1 MPQSVLYLSAVIRKC
16 ENRDEAGPRNPS
28 RAVSSPDSLRPPRSR
43 LLPELEQLTVAG
55 SPADLKRSS
64 RPRIQDR
71 ARARAL
77 IGRRAMSGSIGI
89 DVAQGDFVVAHEGVS
104 GSKSYPNTDRGC
116 RDLVKDLLR
125 TAGDAGSVERI
136 VVESTGGY
144 ERRVV
149 AALGAAGLPVV
160 VVNPR
165 HVRDFAR
172 SKGQLA
178 KTDQIDAH
186 ILADFA
192 ATIKPKI
199 KPLPSEDQEDLRE
212 LLTRHEQLVQML
224 VAEKSRLL
232 QAQGQSRHTLRKK
245 IKNHIKF
252 LEREIMM
259 LDSDLDDTL
268 KKSEV
273 WREKDD
279 LLQSVPGVGKGTS
292 RTLLGLV
299 PELGTVSST
308 EIAKLVGLAPFN
320 RDSGRSRG
328 SRHVGGGR
336 GRVRVMLYMAT
347 LCATRRN
354 PVVRTWYQRLLAAG
368 KPRKVALVACMRK
381 LLVVLNQM
389 LKTKTRWQ
397 APLALTTA

>member
-1 MPQSVLYLSAVIRKC
+1 
-16 ENRDEAGPRNPS
+16 
-28 RAVSSPDSLRPPRSR
+28 
-43 LLPELEQLTVAG
+43 
-55 SPADLKRSS
+55 
-64 RPRIQDR
+64 
-71 ARARAL
+71 
-77 IGRRAMSGSIGI
+77 MSGSIGI
-89 DVAQGDFVVAHEGVS
+89 DVAQENFVVAREAIA

-116 RDLVKDLLR
+116 RDLIKDLSSD
-125 TAGDAGSVERI
+125 GGSVERI

-192 ATIKPKI
+192 ARIQPPI
-199 KPLPSEDQEDLRE
+199 KPLPSTEQEDLRE

-224 VAEKSRLL
+224 ATEKTRLL
-232 QAQGQSRHTLRKK
+232 QAEGQSRHGLRKK

-252 LEREIMM
+252 LEREIVM

-273 WREKDD
+273 WKETDD

-299 PELGTVSST
+299 PELGTVSAA

-320 RDSGRSRG
+320 RDSGKSRG
-328 SRHVGGGR
+328 SRHIGGGR
-336 GRVRVMLYMAT
+336 GRVRAMLYMAT
-347 LCATRRN
+347 LCAIHCN
-354 PVVRTWYQRLLAAG
+354 PVVKAWYQRLISAG
-368 KPRKVALVACMRK
+368 KPRKLALVACMRK

-389 LKTKTRWQ
+389 VKTKTRWQ
-397 APLALTTA
+397 ASLAPTTA

>member
-1 MPQSVLYLSAVIRKC
+1 
-16 ENRDEAGPRNPS
+16 
-28 RAVSSPDSLRPPRSR
+28 
-43 LLPELEQLTVAG
+43 
-55 SPADLKRSS
+55 
-64 RPRIQDR
+64 
-71 ARARAL
+71 
-77 IGRRAMSGSIGI
+77 MSGSIGI
-89 DVAQGDFVVAHEGVS
+89 DVAQGDFVVAHEGVA
-104 GSKSYPNTDRGC
+104 GSRSYPNTDRGC

-125 TAGDAGSVERI
+125 TAGDAGSEERI

-192 ATIKPKI
+192 ATIKPQI
-199 KPLPSEDQEDLRE
+199 KPLPSEEQEELRE

-232 QAQGQSRHTLRKK
+232 QAEGQGRRHTLRKK

-252 LEREIMM
+252 LEREITM
-259 LDSDLDDTL
+259 LDSDLGDTL
-268 KKSEV
+268 KNSEA
-273 WREKDD
+273 WKEKDD

-292 RTLLGLV
+292 RTLLGFV
-299 PELGTVSST
+299 PELGTVSAA
-308 EIAKLVGLAPFN
+308 EIAKLVGVAPFN
-320 RDSGRSRG
+320 CDSGKFRG
-328 SRHVGGGR
+328 SRHIGGGR
-336 GRVRVMLYMAT
+336 GRVRTMLYMAT
-347 LCATRRN
+347 LSASRRN
-354 PVVRTWYQRLLAAG
+354 PVVRAWYERLLAAG
-368 KPRKVALVACMRK
+368 KPKKVALVACMRK

-397 APLALTTA
+397 AHLAPTIS

>member
-1 MPQSVLYLSAVIRKC
+1 
-16 ENRDEAGPRNPS
+16 
-28 RAVSSPDSLRPPRSR
+28 
-43 LLPELEQLTVAG
+43 
-55 SPADLKRSS
+55 
-64 RPRIQDR
+64 
-71 ARARAL
+71 
-77 IGRRAMSGSIGI
+77 MSGSIGI
-89 DVAQGDFVVAHEGVS
+89 DVAQADFVVASEGVA
-104 GSKSYPNTDRGC
+104 GSRSYPNTDRGC
-116 RDLVKDLLR
+116 RDLIKDLSR
-125 TAGDAGSVERI
+125 EAGSVERI

-192 ATIKPKI
+192 ARIQPRI
-199 KPLPSEDQEDLRE
+199 KPLPSEEQEDLRE

-232 QAQGQSRHTLRKK
+232 QAEGQSRHALRKK

-252 LEREIMM
+252 LEREINM
-259 LDSDLDDTL
+259 LDSDLDDAL
-268 KKSEV
+268 KNSEV
-273 WREKDD
+273 WQEKDD

-299 PELGTVSST
+299 PELGTVNAA

-320 RDSGRSRG
+320 RDSGKSRG
-328 SRHVGGGR
+328 SRHVGSGR
-336 GRVRVMLYMAT
+336 GRARAMLYMAT
-347 LCATRRN
+347 LCATRCN

-389 LKTKTRWQ
+389 IKTKTRWQ
-397 APLALTTA
+397 ATLAPATA

>member
-1 MPQSVLYLSAVIRKC
+1 
-16 ENRDEAGPRNPS
+16 
-28 RAVSSPDSLRPPRSR
+28 
-43 LLPELEQLTVAG
+43 
-55 SPADLKRSS
+55 
-64 RPRIQDR
+64 
-71 ARARAL
+71 
-77 IGRRAMSGSIGI
+77 MSGFIGI
-89 DVAQGDFVVAHEGVS
+89 DVAQGDFVVAREGVA

-116 RDLVKDLLR
+116 RDLVKDLSR
-125 TAGDAGSVERI
+125 DGGTVERI
-136 VVESTGGY
+136 VLESTGGY

-149 AALGAAGLPVV
+149 AALGAAGLPVA

-192 ATIKPKI
+192 VSIKPRI
-199 KPLPSEDQEDLRE
+199 KPLPSEEQEALRE

-224 VAEKSRLL
+224 VAEKTRLL
-232 QAQGQSRHTLRKK
+232 QAEGQSRHALRKK

-252 LEREIMM
+252 LEREIVM
-259 LDSDLDDTL
+259 LDSDLDETL
-268 KKSEV
+268 KKSEA

-279 LLQSVPGVGKGTS
+279 LLQSVPGIGKGTS

-299 PELGTVSST
+299 PELGTVSAA

-320 RDSGRSRG
+320 RDSGKSRG
-328 SRHVGGGR
+328 SRRIGGGR
-336 GRVRVMLYMAT
+336 GRVRAMLYMAT
-347 LCATRRN
+347 LSASRHN
-354 PVVRTWYQRLLAAG
+354 PVVSLWYQRLLAAG

-389 LKTKTRWQ
+389 IKTKTRWQ
-397 APLALTTA
+397 ATVAPATA